1 MYKAV
6 KCECVKEG
14 VRLLS
19 VCVLGFALLSV
30 SVKCSIK
37 EHSILQIVFSLP

>member
-30 SVKCSIK
+30 RDRKSV
-37 EHSILQIVFSLP
+37 V